1 MAKLNP
7 PIIESKLN
15 AQYGNELRIP
25 YEQNKS
31 VGVGEFSYIKALI
44 KSVQSNKEIDNINS
58 VSLSQGVARFE
69 INKEKYKVGQ
79 YYKIQLA
86 YVTEDGTEV
95 VGFYSA
101 TGIFKYTSKP
111 VVSIK
116 GLEGATALNLH
127 DYTYTG
133 LYHSDDRAEKAYS
146 YNFKIYNTSNTV
158 LVDSGELLHTS
169 SNDTEA
175 YNSEDTWTVRYSLD
189 YDEVCYIQYTVTT
202 INGITIES
210 EKYRITDNQV
220 LDSNLLKYYYFDA
233 ENVADSACVSLSI
246 KPNSSALASGRKL
259 INGQFNLLRASD
271 EDDYQSWYKLTSFT
285 LASWDSS
292 QSKFLCKDYSVAQGV
307 TYKYALQAYN
317 NKGIYS
323 KRIEAEPL
331 MVDFE
336 DIFLNDGERQLR
348 IRFNPKVSSF
358 KNTILEQK
366 TDTIGSKYPFF
377 FRNGNVKY
385 KEFPI
390 SGLISI
396 LADENAEFI
405 NGISITEK
413 TRSNTPTE
421 DPYAIAY
428 QLTDPT
434 GENFK
439 RERIFKEE
447 VLEWLTNGKPK
458 LFRSAA
464 EGSYIVRLM
473 NTSLAPNDA
482 LGRMLHTFNCTA
494 YEVAD
499 YTFDNLREYGMLM
512 NEVIETR
519 DLAFKQIKLA
529 YQNKAISLPN
539 AVLATISNGKP
550 NTHFK
555 FKLLNDDN
563 PVDCYLGST
572 GAYDFGGKEAL
583 SVNPLTSIT
592 LISDDWDDAVLTY
605 AYYVDREYSALSTIE
620 KIDIDDKVEQW
631 IGMDKDKFDEI
642 IDEQKVLYS
651 VGRIY
656 YLKVTEKSEN
666 YIGEV
671 TTLPTYN
678 IGNGCWQYI
687 DLSGATK
694 KASSDI
700 VLSYR
705 TVVNGPKY
713 YCVYRQ
719 SEAKTQAPD
728 KTLKIS
734 YSNGKTDIVDM
745 AGQELSVA
753 TDGKVI
759 LTDLTNVTGIYLGK
773 GVYADIVYQ
782 YLTKQYT
789 VETTNTNLAAKKK
802 TWLASGKQA
811 DFDAYYESLINALRI
826 NEGSLIVDAL

>member
-7 PIIESKLN
+7 PIIENSLD
-15 AQYGNELRIP
+15 AQYGTELRIP

-31 VGVGEFSYIKALI
+31 VGVGEFSKIKALI
-44 KSVQSNKEIDNINS
+44 KSVQSNKQIENIDS
-58 VSLSQGVARFE
+58 VSLSQGIARFE
-69 INKEKYKVGQ
+69 IDKSNYKVGQ

-86 YVTEDGTEV
+86 YVGEDDSI
-95 VGFYSA
+95 GFYST
-101 TGIFKYTSKP
+101 TGVFKYTAKP

-133 LYHSDDRAEKAYS
+133 LYHCDDRAEKVYS
-146 YNFKIYNTSNTV
+146 YRFKIYDLSSSV
-158 LVDSGELLHTS
+158 LVDSGELLHNS

-175 YNSEDTWTVRYSLD
+175 YDSEDTWTVRYSLD
-189 YDEVCYIQYTVTT
+189 YDEVCYIQYIVTT
-202 INGITIES
+202 INGITVES

-246 KPNSSALASGRKL
+246 KPNSSALASGCKL
-259 INGQFNLLRASD
+259 INGQFNLLRASN
-271 EDDYQSWYKLTSFT
+271 EDDYKSWYKLTSFA

-292 QSKFLCKDYSVAQGV
+292 QSKFLCNDYSVAQGI

-317 NKGIYS
+317 NKGVFS
-323 KRIEAEPL
+323 KRIEASPL
-331 MVDFE
+331 TVDFE

-348 IRFNPKVSSF
+348 VRFNPKVSSF

-405 NGISITEK
+405 NGMSITEK
-413 TRSNTPTE
+413 KRALTP
-421 DPYAIAY
+421 AIDLAAIDY
-428 QLTDPT
+428 QLTDPV

-439 RERIFKEE
+439 REREFKEE

-473 NTSLAPNDA
+473 NTSLSPNDT
-482 LGRMLHTFNCTA
+482 LGRMLHTFSSTA

-512 NEVIETR
+512 DEAIETR
-519 DLAFKQIKLA
+519 DLAFKQIKLK
-529 YQNKAISLPN
+529 YQNKAIALPN
-539 AVLATISNGKP
+539 AVLATISNGMP
-550 NTHFK
+550 NTRFK
-555 FKLLNDDN
+555 FKLLNNDN

-572 GAYDFGGKEAL
+572 GGYDFGGKEAL
-583 SVNPLTSIT
+583 STNPLTSIT
-592 LISDDWDDAVLTY
+592 LISDSWDDAILTY
-605 AYYVDREYSALSTIE
+605 AYYVDKEYSALSTIE
-620 KIDIDDKVEQW
+620 KINIDDRVEQW
-631 IGMDKDKFDEI
+631 IGMDKDKFDEL

-687 DLSGATK
+687 DLSGTTK
-694 KASSDI
+694 KVSSDTI
-700 VLSYR
+700 LSYQ
-705 TVVNGPKY
+705 TVASGPKY

-719 SEAKTQAPD
+719 SEATTQVPD

-745 AGQELSVA
+745 AGQELSVV
-753 TDGKVI
+753 TDGRVI

-789 VETTNTNLAAKKK
+789 VETTNTNLAQKKA
-802 TWLASGKQA
+802 TWIASGKQS
-811 DFDAYYESLINALRI
+811 DFEIYYESLINALKI

>member
-1 MAKLNP
+1 MTKLNP
-7 PIIESKLN
+7 PIIENTLN
-15 AQYGNELRIP
+15 AQYGEELKIP

-31 VGVGEFSYIKALI
+31 VGVNEFFKITALI
-44 KSVQSNKEIDNINS
+44 KSVQSNKEIDNIDS
-58 VSLSQGVARFE
+58 VSLSQGIARFE
-69 INKEKYKVGQ
+69 IDKSKYKVGQ
-79 YYKIQLA
+79 YYKVQLA
-86 YVTEDGTEV
+86 YVTKDDEI
-95 VGFYSA
+95 GFYST

-111 VVSIK
+111 TASIK

-133 LYHSDDRAEKAYS
+133 LYSCEDRAEKAYS
-146 YNFKIYNTSNTV
+146 YRFKIYDMSNSV
-158 LVDSGELLHTS
+158 LVDSGELLHNS
-169 SNDTEA
+169 SNDTEV
-175 YNSEDTWTVRYSLD
+175 NSSEDTWTVRYSLD
-189 YDEVCYIQYTVTT
+189 YDEVCYIQYIVTT
-202 INGITIES
+202 INGITVES

-220 LDSNLLKYYYFDA
+220 LDSNLLKYYYFKA
-233 ENVADSACVSLSI
+233 ENVAESACVSLSI

-285 LASWDSS
+285 LASWDSG

-317 NKGIYS
+317 NKGVFS

-348 IRFNPKVSSF
+348 VRFNPKVSSF

-385 KEFPI
+385 KEFPV

-396 LADENAEFI
+396 LSDENAEFI

-413 TRSNTPTE
+413 KRINTPAN
-421 DPYAIAY
+421 DPQSITY

-439 RERIFKEE
+439 REREFKEE

-473 NTSLAPNDA
+473 NTSLSPADS

-499 YTFDNLREYGMLM
+499 YTFDNLRKYGMLM
-512 NEVIETR
+512 DEVIETR

-529 YQNKAISLPN
+529 YQNKAIALPN

-555 FKLLNDDN
+555 FKLLNNDTTT
-563 PVDCYLGST
+563 DCYLGST
-572 GAYDFGGKEAL
+572 GGYDFGGKEAL

-592 LISDDWDDAVLTY
+592 LISDTWDDAVLTY
-605 AYYVDREYSALSTIE
+605 AYYIDKEYSALSTIE
-620 KIDIDDKVEQW
+620 KLNIDDKVEQW

-642 IDEQKVLYS
+642 IDEKQILYS
-651 VGRIY
+651 VGKIY
-656 YLKVTEKSEN
+656 YLKVMEKPET
-666 YIGEV
+666 YLGEV
-671 TTLPTYN
+671 TTPPKYN
-678 IGNGCWQYI
+678 SGNRRWAYT
-687 DLSGATK
+687 DLSGATRETTPEM
-694 KASSDI
+694 I
-700 VLSYR
+700 LSYR
-705 TVVNGPKY
+705 EKTNGPKY
-713 YCVYRQ
+713 YCVYGTSIQ
-719 SEAKTQAPD
+719 STTPPSQI
-728 KTLKIS
+728 LKLT
-734 YSNGKTDIVDM
+734 YQNGKTDIVDM
-745 AGQELSVA
+745 GGQDLSVI
-753 TDGKVI
+753 TDGRIVI
-759 LTDLTNVTGIYLGK
+759 TDLNNIAGIYLGK

-782 YLTKQYT
+782 YITKQYT
-789 VETTNTNLAAKKK
+789 IETTNLNIRDKKK
-802 TWLASGKQA
+802 VWLASGRQE
-811 DFDAYYESLINALRI
+811 DFDIYYNALVNALKA
-826 NEGSLIVDAL
+826 NEGSMIVDAL

>member
-1 MAKLNP
+1 MTKLNP
-7 PIIESKLN
+7 PIIEISLN
-15 AQYGNELRIP
+15 AQYGSELKIQ

-31 VGVGEFSYIKALI
+31 VGIGEFSYIKALI
-44 KSVQSNKEIDNINS
+44 KSVQSNKEIDNVNS

-69 INKEKYKVGQ
+69 IDNSKYQIGQ

-86 YVTEDGTEV
+86 YVMSDDT
-95 VGFYSA
+95 VGFYST

-146 YNFKIYNTSNTV
+146 YNFKIYDMSNSV
-158 LVDSGELLHTS
+158 LVDSGELLHNS
-169 SNDTEA
+169 SNDTEV
-175 YNSEDTWTVRYSLD
+175 YDSEDTWTVRYSLD
-189 YDEVCYIQYTVTT
+189 YDEVCYIQYSVTT
-202 INGITIES
+202 INGITVES

-220 LDSNLLKYYYFDA
+220 LDSNLLKYYYFKA
-233 ENVADSACVSLSI
+233 ENIADSACVSLSI
-246 KPNSSALASGRKL
+246 VPNSSALASGRKL
-259 INGQFNLLRASD
+259 INGQFILLRASD

-285 LASWDSS
+285 LASWDSG

-317 NKGIYS
+317 NKGVFS

-348 IRFNPKVSSF
+348 VRFNPKVSSF

-366 TDTIGSKYPFF
+366 MDTIGGKYPFF

-396 LADENAEFI
+396 LTDENAEFI
-405 NGISITEK
+405 NGMSITEK
-413 TRSNTPTE
+413 KRANTPAE
-421 DPYAIAY
+421 DPYAIGY

-439 RERIFKEE
+439 REREFKEE

-473 NTSLAPNDA
+473 NTSLTPNDT
-482 LGRMLHTFNCTA
+482 LGRMLHTFNSTA
-494 YEVAD
+494 YEIAD

-512 NEVIETR
+512 DEVIETR
-519 DLAFKQIKLA
+519 DLAFKQIKLV

-550 NTHFK
+550 NTHFR
-555 FKLLNDDN
+555 FKLQNDDN
-563 PVDCYLGST
+563 TTDCYLGST
-572 GAYDFGGKEAL
+572 GGYDFGGKEAL
-583 SVNPLTSIT
+583 SANPLTSIT
-592 LISDDWDDAVLTY
+592 LLSDSWEDAILTY
-605 AYYVDREYSALSTIE
+605 AYYVDKEYSALSTIE
-620 KIDIDDKVEQW
+620 KLDIDDRVEQW

-642 IDEQKVLYS
+642 IDENKVLYS

-656 YLKVTEKSEN
+656 YLKISEKPEN
-666 YIGEV
+666 YIGEITV
-671 TTLPTYN
+671 EPKYN
-678 IGNGCWQYI
+678 IGNGCWQYV
-687 DLSGATK
+687 DPSGATK
-694 KASSDI
+694 VVTSDVI
-700 VLSYR
+700 LSYR
-705 TVVNGPKY
+705 TSANGPKY
-713 YCVYRQ
+713 YCVYRS
-719 SEAKTQAPD
+719 SEPKTQIPN

-734 YSNGKTDIVDM
+734 YSNGKVDTVDM
-745 AGQELSVA
+745 DGQGLTVA
-753 TDGKVI
+753 TDGRVI

-773 GVYADIVYQ
+773 GIYADIVYQ
-782 YLTKQYT
+782 YITKQYT
-789 VETTNTNLAAKKK
+789 IETTNTNIANKKA

-811 DFDAYYESLINALRI
+811 DFDAYYKALINALKI

>member
-7 PIIESKLN
+7 PIIETSLN
-15 AQYGNELRIP
+15 AQYGLELKIP

-31 VGVGEFSYIKALI
+31 VGVSEFSYIKALI

-69 INKEKYKVGQ
+69 IDKEKYKVGQ

-86 YVTEDGTEV
+86 YGKDDEI
-95 VGFYSA
+95 GFYSTA
-101 TGIFKYTSKP
+101 GIFKYTVKP

-133 LYHSDDRAEKAYS
+133 LYHCDDRAEKAYS

-158 LVDSGELLHTS
+158 LVDSGELLHNS

-175 YNSEDTWTVRYSLD
+175 YGSEDTWTVRYSLD

-202 INGITIES
+202 INGITVES

-233 ENVADSACVSLSI
+233 ENVAESACVSLSI

-285 LASWDSS
+285 LASWDSG

-317 NKGIYS
+317 NKGVFS

-348 IRFNPKVSSF
+348 VRFNPKVSSF

-385 KEFPI
+385 KEFPV

-396 LADENAEFI
+396 LSDENAEFI

-413 TRSNTPTE
+413 KRINTPAN
-421 DPYAIAY
+421 DPQSITY

-439 RERIFKEE
+439 REREFKEE

-473 NTSLAPNDA
+473 NTSLSPTDS

-499 YTFDNLREYGMLM
+499 YTFDNLRKYGMLM
-512 NEVIETR
+512 DEIIETR

-529 YQNKAISLPN
+529 YQNKAIALPN

-555 FKLLNDDN
+555 FKLLNNDTTT
-563 PVDCYLGST
+563 DCYLGST
-572 GAYDFGGKEAL
+572 GGYDFGGKEAL

-592 LISDDWDDAVLTY
+592 LISDTWDDAVLTY
-605 AYYVDREYSALSTIE
+605 AYYIDKEYSALSTIE
-620 KIDIDDKVEQW
+620 KLNIDDKVEQW

-642 IDEQKVLYS
+642 IDEKQILYS
-651 VGRIY
+651 VGKIY
-656 YLKVTEKSEN
+656 YLKVMEKPET
-666 YIGEV
+666 YLGEI
-671 TTLPTYN
+671 N
-678 IGNGCWQYI
+678 IIPEFQDNNCWTYI
-687 DLSGATK
+687 DSNGVK
-694 KASSDI
+694 KETTPGMI
-700 VLSYR
+700 LSYR
-705 TVVNGPKY
+705 RNANGPKY
-713 YCVYRQ
+713 YCVYQTDEPLR
-719 SEAKTQAPD
+719 TAPSQIF
-728 KTLKIS
+728 KLT
-734 YSNGKTDIVDM
+734 YTNGKTDIIDM
-745 AGQELSVA
+745 GGQESSVA
-753 TDGKVI
+753 TDGRI
-759 LTDLTNVTGIYLGK
+759 IITDLNNIAGIYLGK

-782 YLTKQYT
+782 YITKQYT
-789 VETTNTNLAAKKK
+789 VESTNQNIISKKEN
-802 TWLASGKQA
+802 WLATRSQA
-811 DFDAYYESLINALRI
+811 DFNAYYTALINALKI

>member
-1 MAKLNP
+1 MANTKLNP
-7 PIIESKLN
+7 PIIENSLD
-15 AQYGNELRIP
+15 AQYGSELKIP
-25 YEQNKS
+25 YEQNRS
-31 VGVGEFSYIKALI
+31 VSVGEFSYIKALI
-44 KSVQSNKEIDNINS
+44 KSVQSSKEIDSINS
-58 VSLSQGVARFE
+58 TSLSQGVARFE
-69 INKEKYKVGQ
+69 IDDSKYQVGQ

-86 YVTEDGTEV
+86 YVTADGTI
-95 VGFYSA
+95 GFYST

-111 VVSIK
+111 AVSIK

-146 YNFKIYNTSNTV
+146 YRFRIYDVSNTV
-158 LVDSGELLHTS
+158 LVDSGELLHNS
-169 SNDTEA
+169 NNDTEPCD
-175 YNSEDTWTVRYSLD
+175 SEDTWTVRYSLD
-189 YDEVCYIQYTVTT
+189 YDEVCYIQYIVTT
-202 INGITIES
+202 INGIIVES

-220 LDSNLLKYYYFDA
+220 LDSNLLKYYYFKA
-233 ENVADSACVSLSI
+233 ENVAESACVALSI
-246 KPNSSALASGRKL
+246 VPNESALASGRKL

-271 EDDYQSWYKLTSFT
+271 EDDYQGWYKLTSFT
-285 LASWDSS
+285 LASWDSG

-317 NKGIYS
+317 NNGVFS
-323 KRIEAEPL
+323 KRIEADPL

-336 DIFLNDGERQLR
+336 DIFLSDGERQLR

-366 TDTIGSKYPFF
+366 VDTIGGQYPFF

-385 KEFPI
+385 KEFPV

-405 NGISITEK
+405 NGVSITEK
-413 TRSNTPTE
+413 TRSLTPAD
-421 DPYAIAY
+421 DPLAIGY

-439 RERIFKEE
+439 REREFKEKA
-447 VLEWLTNGKPK
+447 LEWLTNGKPK

-473 NTSLAPNDA
+473 NTSLTPNDT
-482 LGRMLHTFNCTA
+482 LGRMLHTFSCTA
-494 YEVAD
+494 YEIAD

-512 NEVIETR
+512 DEVIETR

-529 YQNKAISLPN
+529 YQNKSISLPN
-539 AVLATISNGKP
+539 AVLATISNGMP

-555 FKLLNDDN
+555 FKLLNDEN
-563 PVDCYLGST
+563 VVDCYLGST
-572 GAYDFGGKEAL
+572 GGYDFGGKEAL

-592 LISDDWDDAVLTY
+592 LVSDGWEDAILTY
-605 AYYVDREYSALSTIE
+605 AYYVDKEYSALGTLE
-620 KIDIDDKVEQW
+620 KLNIDDKVEQW
-631 IGMDKDKFDEI
+631 IGQDKDKFDEI
-642 IDEQKVLYS
+642 IDENKILYS

-656 YLKVTEKSEN
+656 YLKVSEKPET
-666 YIGEV
+666 YLGEV
-671 TTLPTYN
+671 TTLPQYN
-678 IGNGCWQYI
+678 IGNGRWRYT

-694 KASSDI
+694 EATSETI
-700 VLSYR
+700 LSYR
-705 TVVNGPKY
+705 TSAKGPKY
-713 YCVYRQ
+713 YCTYKT
-719 SEAKTQAPD
+719 SSPKTQIPD

-734 YSNGKTDIVDM
+734 YSNGKIDTIDM
-745 AGQELSVA
+745 DGQELSVT
-753 TDGKVI
+753 TDGRVI

-773 GVYADIVYQ
+773 GIYADIVYQ
-782 YLTKQYT
+782 YITKQYT
-789 VETTNTNLAAKKK
+789 IETTNSGVASKKAA
-802 TWLASGKQA
+802 WIASGKQE
-811 DFDAYYESLINALRI
+811 DFDIYYKSLVNALKI